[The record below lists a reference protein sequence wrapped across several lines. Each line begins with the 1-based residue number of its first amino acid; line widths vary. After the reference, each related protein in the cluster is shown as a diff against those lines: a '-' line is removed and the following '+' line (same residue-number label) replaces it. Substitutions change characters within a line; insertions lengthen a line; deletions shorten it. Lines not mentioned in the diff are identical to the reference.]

1 MRKLLAVV
9 LTTIFALNINA
20 QDDAQAKSILDKLSK
35 KTKAYS
41 SIKATFQYT
50 IINKKDGINETQ
62 DGAIQIKGNK
72 YNLSIKGQDVISD
85 GKTIWTYIK
94 ESEEVHINNLSEDEN
109 DGTISPNKLFTIYET
124 GFKYKFVEE
133 KNNIY
138 TINLYPKDASSKS
151 FHRIALYID
160 KLKDEIKEVKV
171 YGKDGGEMTYKI
183 KSFIANSALADSN
196 FTFDKTKHPKIEIID
211 LRD

>member
-1 MRKLLAVV
+1 MKQLIAVV

-20 QDDAQAKSILDKLSK
+20 QDDAQAKTILDKLSK
-35 KTKAYS
+35 KTKSYT
-41 SIKATFQYT
+41 SIKADFQYT
-50 IINKKDGINETQ
+50 IVNKKDGINEAQ
-62 DGAIQIKGNK
+62 DGSIQIKGNK

-94 ESEEVHINNLSEDEN
+94 DSEEVHINNLSEDEN

-151 FHRIALYID
+151 FHRIALFID
-160 KLKDEIKEVKV
+160 KLKDQIKEVKV
-171 YGKDGGEMTYKI
+171 YGKDGGEMAYKI
-183 KSFIANSALADSN
+183 KTFTTNSTLPDGN
-196 FTFDKTKHPKIEIID
+196 FTFDKAKHPKVEIID

>member
-1 MRKLLAVV
+1 MKQFLAIV
-9 LTTIFALNINA
+9 LTTIFAINLNA
-20 QDDAQAKSILDKLSK
+20 QDDAQAKAILDKLSK
-35 KTKAYS
+35 KTKSYS
-41 SIKATFQYT
+41 TIKADFQYS

-62 DGAIQIKGNK
+62 DGSIQIKGNK

-133 KNNIY
+133 KNNVY
-138 TINLYPKDASSKS
+138 TINLYPKDASAKS
-151 FHRIALYID
+151 FHRITLYID
-160 KLKDEIKEVKV
+160 KLKDQIKEVKV
-171 YGKDGGEMTYKI
+171 FAKDGGEMTYKI
-183 KSFIANSALADSN
+183 KTFTSNSTLSDSI
-196 FTFDKTKHPKIEIID
+196 FTFDKTKHPKVEIID